1 LKMRLYQ
8 LSRLVH
14 DRHLAV
20 HEHLNTYEVTPFLYA
35 ASWLMTSFATQLPF
49 HTAAR
54 IIDFVFL
61 QGIDAIYKVILFIIE
76 YSEKEMLALKSFDSI
91 INYMKETIPTRLA
104 AVFEYKIEEIF
115 SKDISTELRD
125 LQIEYKVL
133 NEDISNQ
140 NKSELLEAKYKILK
154 QQSTFHQSQ
163 IVNLNK
169 ELERSHAEIRL
180 LKQSSDCDTEAA
192 RKDALI
198 SKLMLENK
206 ELKEENC
213 SLRVRLADNENTIL
227 LAGQCPDNV
236 FLVNSLTGLSL
247 Q

>member
-1 LKMRLYQ
+1 VR
-8 LSRLVH
+8 
-14 DRHLAV
+14 
-20 HEHLNTYEVTPFLYA
+20 
-35 ASWLMTSFATQLPF
+35 
-49 HTAAR
+49 
-54 IIDFVFL
+54 
-61 QGIDAIYKVILFIIE
+61 
-76 YSEKEMLALKSFDSI
+76 
-91 INYMKETIPTRLA
+91 
-104 AVFEYKIEEIF
+104 
-115 SKDISTELRD
+115 
-125 LQIEYKVL
+125 VL

-213 SLRVRLADNENTIL
+213 SLRVQLAENENTIL